1 MKLLFVVHRYG
12 TDISGGSETLCRQF
26 AEQLVG
32 RGHHVEVLTS
42 CARSYV
48 DWANALP
55 AGVTV
60 ENGVTLRRF
69 PVEAPRDPGL
79 FGPLDLRTLRSRTN
93 VPLAL
98 ERSWLAMIGPTM
110 PDLVPWLT
118 EHTAEYDLCIFFTY
132 LYTNTTSGMPTAARI
147 RPVVF
152 HPTAHHEPPLYM
164 RAFDPVFAAADAF
177 GFLTQEEANLVQV
190 RFGLDRPSVITGIG
204 TDLNASGDGRRFRQA
219 FDLGNR
225 PYLLYLGRLDTGK
238 GADELHLFFRWYRKR
253 HDTDLALVYI
263 GDPVM
268 PLPSDDD
275 IRVLG
280 FLDEQTTRDAIDG
293 CLALAQP
300 SYFESFSM
308 ALTEAWA
315 QRRPALVQGHCA
327 VLKGQALRSG
337 GAIPFHSFAEFEV
350 ALERLEHDDG
360 LAVALGAA
368 GRRYVEEN
376 YSWST
381 VMERYERLLRATAA
395 RGGRRAG

>member
-26 AEQLVG
+26 AEKLVE
-32 RGHHVEVLTS
+32 RGHEIDVVTS

-48 DWANALP
+48 DWANAVP
-55 AGVTV
+55 AGTSVA
-60 ENGVTLRRF
+60 NGVTLHRF
-69 PVEAPRDPGL
+69 PVEAPRNPGL
-79 FGPLDLRTLRSRTN
+79 FGPLDARTLRSHTN
-93 VPLAL
+93 VPLSL
-98 ERSWLAMIGPTM
+98 EHSWLAMIGPTM
-110 PDLVPWLT
+110 PNLIPWLT
-118 EHTAEYDLCIFFTY
+118 AHTADYDLAIFFTY
-132 LYTNTTSGMPTAARI
+132 LYTNTTSGMPVASRI

-152 HPTAHHEPPLYM
+152 HPTAHHEPPIYM
-164 RAFDPVFAAADAF
+164 RSFDPVFAAADSF
-177 GFLTQEEANLVQV
+177 GFLTQEEADLVDT

-204 TDLNASGDGRRFRQA
+204 TDLDADGDGRRFRQA

-268 PLPSDDD
+268 PLPASDD

-280 FLDEQTTRDAIDG
+280 FLDDQTTRDAIDG

-308 ALTEAWA
+308 ALTEVWA
-315 QRRPALVQGHCA
+315 QHKPALVQGHCA

-350 ALERLEHDDG
+350 ALERLERDDG
-360 LAVALGAA
+360 LAIALGAA
-368 GRRYVEEN
+368 GRRYVEAN
-376 YSWST
+376 YGWST
-381 VMERYERLLRATAA
+381 VMERYEGLLAGTLATWS
-395 RGGRRAG
+395 RRVG